1 MLLPR
6 YNSSRAIQNPIWLP
20 STTFGWLHLLCCYCY
35 VLVLAAVV
43 LRWLDG
49 FVFFFTTINTT
60 SATIEVA
67 LFVWNGLRTTGLF
80 NSKSWEKTPFF
91 SMILVVYLGH
101 GIFHLGSKRF
111 YFRPAISFW
120 VKNDMSWAPKA
131 RNLRNKMVHL
141 YRSTRIKTAGGD
153 WRLCVC
159 NFFVASCFPLR
170 SQLFFRLFLL
180 FYCCFPPVFFP
191 FWCK

>member
-1 MLLPR
+1 MRQSMLLPR

-67 LFVWNGLRTTGLF
+67 LFV
-80 NSKSWEKTPFF
+80 
-91 SMILVVYLGH
+91 
-101 GIFHLGSKRF
+101 
-111 YFRPAISFW
+111 
-120 VKNDMSWAPKA
+120 
-131 RNLRNKMVHL
+131 
-141 YRSTRIKTAGGD
+141 
-153 WRLCVC
+153 
-159 NFFVASCFPLR
+159 
-170 SQLFFRLFLL
+170 
-180 FYCCFPPVFFP
+180 
-191 FWCK
+191 